1 MRSIF
6 LLSLVL
12 IIVLATFVYFVN
24 PLATIIVFVL
34 SILLYP
40 VFASISLIALL
51 PLDIT
56 LKYFV
61 IRKTKS
67 ILSGAKNLKIIGIA
81 GSYGKT
87 TMKNIL
93 TTILSEKMKVLATPE
108 SINTPIGIGLWF
120 NKIYSKQSE
129 ILIIELGEEYEGDNK
144 RISDIFPLDFVLITG
159 INEAHIARM
168 GSIEKITD
176 TIFEAVKYSRSTA
189 KVFLNIDDKNVNN
202 SYKRRV
208 DGRAYHMYGFSGDSE
223 IKIDDSKFDSD
234 KLIWQA
240 DLLKIGKISTKIL
253 GRYALADI
261 ACATMVAE
269 ELGLNDN
276 KIGLGITKIEPV
288 EHRLKP
294 TKSADDILI
303 IDDAYNGNP
312 TGVSEAID
320 LLGRFKDRRKLYIT
334 PGLVE
339 GGTMNEKIH
348 IDIGKQLAEVAD
360 KVILIKNSATPFIAK
375 GLETANF
382 PKDDI
387 VWFDT
392 APKAHSA
399 LKEILKPNDV
409 ILFQNDWGDQYL

>member
-1 MRSIF
+1 MIFIFYQLYLLQIVEYRLGEFWNLLFNKGFFRQEDKPRKKLVWTRKMRSIF

-12 IIVLATFVYFVN
+12 IIVLVTFIYFVN
-24 PLATIIVFVL
+24 PPTAIIVFLL

-51 PLDIT
+51 PLDT
-56 LKYFV
+56 ALKYFV

-67 ILSGAKNLKIIGIA
+67 ILSGAQNLKIIGIA

-87 TMKNIL
+87 TMKN
-93 TTILSEKMKVLATPE
+93 VLATPE

-120 NKIYSKQSE
+120 NKNCLRQSE
-129 ILIIELGEEYEGDNK
+129 ILIIEMGEEYEGDNK
-144 RISDIFPLDFVLITG
+144 RISEIFPLDFVLITG

-348 IDIGKQLAEVAD
+348 IDIGKQL
-360 KVILIKNSATPFIAK
+360 
-375 GLETANF
+375 
-382 PKDDI
+382 
-387 VWFDT
+387 
-392 APKAHSA
+392 
-399 LKEILKPNDV
+399 
-409 ILFQNDWGDQYL
+409 